1 MATGLLGMMGNKG
14 GAAIRFKLL
23 DSSVCFVCSH
33 LAAHREN
40 VAGRNADF
48 HKWVWCWCV
57 RGRICDNL
65 RFRREED
72 ESELGVMDH
81 DLVFWVGVWLKNE
94 KQIGDLNYRITSDV
108 PTLRV
113 FDYARGDLEY
123 LLKKDQ
129 VGEAGGSEA

>member
-1 MATGLLGMMGNKG
+1 
-14 GAAIRFKLL
+14 
-23 DSSVCFVCSH
+23 
-33 LAAHREN
+33 
-40 VAGRNADF
+40 
-48 HKWVWCWCV
+48 
-57 RGRICDNL
+57 
-65 RFRREED
+65 
-72 ESELGVMDH
+72 MDH

-129 VGEAGGSEA
+129 VGEAE

>member
-1 MATGLLGMMGNKG
+1 M
-14 GAAIRFKLL
+14 R
-23 DSSVCFVCSH
+23 D
-33 LAAHREN
+33 
-40 VAGRNADF
+40 
-48 HKWVWCWCV
+48 
-57 RGRICDNL
+57 RICDNL

-81 DLVFWVGVWLKNE
+81 DLVFWVGVWLKHE

-129 VGEAGGSEA
+129 VGETEGSEA